1 MFTSGITS
9 IRKYTMSLLD
19 KIDILITPNA
29 YKKGKLFAALPS
41 PTFGGELAVDGDFA
55 DGSTAWTLNPGWSI
69 GGNSARYDG
78 NALGTSIAQ
87 NISGVTGGNRYTVT
101 FEVTQNTGDQNNTV
115 SLGSTTLTNSTHLPL
130 GCNTFTGVAGFG
142 TALNIYGN
150 SGELLIIRNLTVKQE
165 LTGIAD
171 LDFTRASAATRVD
184 PLGFINYAGVL
195 PGVEQVTNGNFQQIG
210 PEQVS
215 NGDFNQTGPEEVSNG
230 DFSEIGPELV
240 VNGDFATDSNWST
253 PSGWEII
260 DGKLEGTNVNAVST
274 TQSGYT
280 FLGKTF

>member
-1 MFTSGITS
+1 M
-9 IRKYTMSLLD
+9 
-19 KIDILITPNA
+19 
-29 YKKGKLFAALPS
+29 
-41 PTFGGELAVDGDFA
+41 
-55 DGSTAWTLNPGWSI
+55 
-69 GGNSARYDG
+69 
-78 NALGTSIAQ
+78 
-87 NISGVTGGNRYTVT
+87 
-101 FEVTQNTGDQNNTV
+101 
-115 SLGSTTLTNSTHLPL
+115 
-130 GCNTFTGVAGFG
+130 
-142 TALNIYGN
+142 
-150 SGELLIIRNLTVKQE
+150 
-165 LTGIAD
+165 
-171 LDFTRASAATRVD
+171 
-184 PLGFINYAGVL
+184 
-195 PGVEQVTNGNFQQIG
+195 EQVTNGNFQQIG